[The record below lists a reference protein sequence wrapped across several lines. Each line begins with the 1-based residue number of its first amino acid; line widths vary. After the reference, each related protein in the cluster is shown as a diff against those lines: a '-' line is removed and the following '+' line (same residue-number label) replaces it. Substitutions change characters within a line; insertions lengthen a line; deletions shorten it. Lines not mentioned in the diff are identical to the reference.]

1 MNKNMKYKVIQK
13 IKITCTKYP
22 DSNITLFLKSGYV
35 KNAHFI
41 NEYMVA
47 MEEMPD
53 SELAKMTRDCLFWL
67 LSITERQRE
76 ECIKTAFK
84 EMKIK
89 RTSRLKRNMY
99 DILSYITYWM
109 GCIEL
114 SEKFSK
120 DICGRLMFDEILKR
134 CCILKRK

>member
-13 IKITCTKYP
+13 IKIACTKYP

-47 MEEMPD
+47 IKEMPD
-53 SELAKMTRDCLFWL
+53 GELAKMTRTCLFWL

-84 EMKIK
+84 EMKMK
-89 RTSRLKRNMY
+89 RTSRFKRNMY
-99 DILSYITYWM
+99 DILSCITYWM
-109 GCIEL
+109 GYVEL

-120 DICGRLMFDEILKR
+120 DICGRLMFDEILKSGWR
-134 CCILKRK
+134 IKRK

>member
-1 MNKNMKYKVIQK
+1 MNKNMKYKIIQK

-22 DSNITLFLKSGYV
+22 DSNIVLFLKSGYV

-53 SELAKMTRDCLFWL
+53 GELAKMTRDCLFWL
-67 LSITERQRE
+67 LSITEMQRE
-76 ECIKTAFK
+76 KCIKTAFE

-89 RTSRLKRNMY
+89 RTSRFKRNMY

-109 GCIEL
+109 GYVEL

-120 DICGRLMFDEILKR
+120 DICGRLMLDEILNR
-134 CCILKRK
+134 GQRIKRK